1 MVLAAAA
8 LRQATALALALARRQ
23 RSALAAALL
32 RQAVALVLALALAR
46 RQRSALAAALRQA
59 VVLALALALARR
71 QRSAL
76 EVALRQAVALALALA
91 LARRR
96 GSALARRR
104 GSALAQAMGSEAVL
118 GRRPRLVPV
127 YPRLEEASAAWG
139 RARPPPAEA
148 FKWGRKARH
157 EGAGQAKAGA
167 EQQAMMKTEVRCFRR
182 GIDRPSA
189 SLGMS
194 HELVLVLTLCTC
206 RPCVLCACGSVLG
219 QPGETSDPSQLSV
232 ESLPHPTS
240 DPEARSPRPSSG
252 VWDLGR
258 DAPGSR
264 TRSRSTGNSR
274 KTVIY
279 LFLSKSNT
287 FKSMSRNS
295 AKLKLIR

>member
-1 MVLAAAA
+1 VVLAAAA
-8 LRQATALALALARRQ
+8 LRQATALALALA
-23 RSALAAALL
+23 
-32 RQAVALVLALALAR
+32 LAR
-46 RQRSALAAALRQA
+46 RQRSALEVALRPA
-59 VVLALALALARR
+59 VALALALALARR

-148 FKWGRKARH
+148 FIWGRMARH
-157 EGAGQAKAGA
+157 KGAGQAKAAGA

-182 GIDRPSA
+182 GSDRPSA

-194 HELVLVLTLCTC
+194 QHELLL
-206 RPCVLCACGSVLG
+206 
-219 QPGETSDPSQLSV
+219 
-232 ESLPHPTS
+232 
-240 DPEARSPRPSSG
+240 
-252 VWDLGR
+252 
-258 DAPGSR
+258 
-264 TRSRSTGNSR
+264 
-274 KTVIY
+274 
-279 LFLSKSNT
+279 
-287 FKSMSRNS
+287 
-295 AKLKLIR
+295 

>member
-1 MVLAAAA
+1 VA
-8 LRQATALALALARRQ
+8 
-23 RSALAAALL
+23 L
-32 RQAVALVLALALAR
+32 RQAVA
-46 RQRSALAAALRQA
+46 
-59 VVLALALALARR
+59 LALALALARR

-189 SLGMS
+189 SLGM
-194 HELVLVLTLCTC
+194 LALTLCTC

-219 QPGETSDPSQLSV
+219 QPGETSDPSF
-232 ESLPHPTS
+232 
-240 DPEARSPRPSSG
+240 DPRP
-252 VWDLGR
+252 
-258 DAPGSR
+258 AFGSR
-264 TRSRSTGNSR
+264 RPPRSRTGAHARVGPQPGTGR
-274 KTVIY
+274 KTVIIIS
-279 LFLSKSNT
+279 FS
-287 FKSMSRNS
+287 
-295 AKLKLIR
+295 